1 MPSRLERRLLP
12 FGDAEVPY
20 VYGAGCTPAL
30 AAAIA
35 ERLAGTDA
43 LLLVADRGAL
53 PHARPVAAEL
63 ARSTRVEMQVL
74 DAAERHKTLPT
85 VQALLETAV
94 ARGLTRRSAVLAMG
108 GGTIGNI
115 AGLAAALLFRGTRL
129 VHLPT
134 TPVAAFDA
142 TVSLKQGVNLSAGK
156 NLCGTYLA
164 PALIACDLAW
174 LTTVPRPELL
184 TGLAEMVKNVLVAAP
199 GRAGALTAALH
210 GLGASPHEALG
221 ALLEI
226 GVEAKAP
233 YLRDDPRERG
243 GALIFEY
250 GHTAGHAIEF
260 VSAGAIG
267 HGEAVAWGMLV
278 AAEVARRR
286 HGLAAADVAAHH
298 RLIAPLGLPDP
309 AERLAGLSRAAI
321 RAALAADNKRGYG
334 PCAPDE
340 VLMVLL
346 DAVGRPV
353 PGPPGGPPLVPVPV
367 PAVMAAF
374 ETVAM
379 SLQEV
384 AR

>member
-1 MPSRLERRLLP
+1 MRCPYEELGLA
-12 FGDAEVPY
+12 FGGATVPY
-20 VYGAGCTPAL
+20 LYGTGCAPAL
-30 AAAIA
+30 ADAIVD
-35 ERLAGTDA
+35 RLADVDA
-43 LLLVADRGAL
+43 VLFVADDGVRG
-53 PHARPVAAEL
+53 HADAVVAEL
-63 ARSTRVEMQVL
+63 AGRVRVERVPVE
-74 DAAERHKTLPT
+74 AAERHKTLPT
-85 VQALLETAV
+85 VQHLLETAV
-94 ARGLTRRSAVLAMG
+94 ARGLTRRSAVVAMG
-108 GGTIGNI
+108 GGTVGNI

-156 NLCGTYLA
+156 NLAGTYFV

-174 LTTVPRPELL
+174 LSTVPRHDLL

-199 GRAGALTAALH
+199 GLRAKLIRALDDLTLDPPAALR
-210 GLGASPHEALG
+210 

-233 YLRDDPRERG
+233 YVATDPRERG
-243 GALIFEY
+243 AALVFEY

-260 VSAGAIG
+260 VSGGAIR

-286 HGLAAADVAAHH
+286 HGLAADDVAAHH
-298 RLIAPLGLPDP
+298 RLVSLLDLPD
-309 AERLAGLSRAAI
+309 ATARLGGLDRDAI
-321 RAALAADNKRGYG
+321 RAVLAADNKRGYG
-334 PCAPDE
+334 SCAPGE

-346 DAVGRPV
+346 DTVGRAV
-353 PGPPGGPPLVPVPV
+353 PGPAGGPPLVPVPV
-367 PAVMAAF
+367 PAVMDAF

-379 SLQEV
+379 NALEAAV
-384 AR
+384 

>member
-1 MPSRLERRLLP
+1 
-12 FGDAEVPY
+12 
-20 VYGAGCTPAL
+20 
-30 AAAIA
+30 
-35 ERLAGTDA
+35 
-43 LLLVADRGAL
+43 
-53 PHARPVAAEL
+53 
-63 ARSTRVEMQVL
+63 
-74 DAAERHKTLPT
+74 
-85 VQALLETAV
+85 
-94 ARGLTRRSAVLAMG
+94 
-108 GGTIGNI
+108 
-115 AGLAAALLFRGTRL
+115 
-129 VHLPT
+129 
-134 TPVAAFDA
+134 
-142 TVSLKQGVNLSAGK
+142 
-156 NLCGTYLA
+156 
-164 PALIACDLAW
+164 
-174 LTTVPRPELL
+174 
-184 TGLAEMVKNVLVAAP
+184 
-199 GRAGALTAALH
+199 
-210 GLGASPHEALG
+210 
-221 ALLEI
+221 
-226 GVEAKAP
+226 
-233 YLRDDPRERG
+233 
-243 GALIFEY
+243 
-250 GHTAGHAIEF
+250 
-260 VSAGAIG
+260 
-267 HGEAVAWGMLV
+267 MLV

>member
-1 MPSRLERRLLP
+1 MRSPYEELGLA
-12 FGDAEVPY
+12 FGDAMVPY
-20 VYGAGCTPAL
+20 LYGTDCTPAL
-30 AAAIA
+30 AAAVL
-35 ERLAGTDA
+35 ERLGDVDA
-43 LLLVADRGAL
+43 ILLVLDDGVRGHADA
-53 PHARPVAAEL
+53 VAAEL
-63 ARSTRVEMQVL
+63 ARRVRVEPVAVE
-74 DAAERHKTLPT
+74 AAERHKTLPT
-85 VQALLETAV
+85 VHHLLETAV
-94 ARGLTRRSAVLAMG
+94 ARGLTRRSAVVAMG
-108 GGTIGNI
+108 GGTVGNL

-156 NLCGTYLA
+156 NLAGTYFV

-174 LTTVPRPELL
+174 LSTMPRHDLL

-199 GRAGALTAALH
+199 GLEPKLVRALEEPRLALR
-210 GLGASPHEALG
+210 

-233 YLRDDPRERG
+233 YVAADPRERG

-250 GHTAGHAIEF
+250 GHTAGHAVEF
-260 VSAGAIG
+260 VSGGAIR

-278 AAEVARRR
+278 AAEVARRH
-286 HGLAAADVAAHH
+286 HGLAADDVAAHH
-298 RLIAPLGLPDP
+298 RLVARLDLPGAATRLDGLGRD
-309 AERLAGLSRAAI
+309 AI

-334 PCAPDE
+334 PCAPGE

-346 DAVGRPV
+346 DSVGRTV
-353 PGPPGGPPLVPVPV
+353 PGPAGGPPLVPVPIE
-367 PAVMAAF
+367 AVMDAF

-379 SLQEV
+379 NALEAV
-384 AR
+384 